1 VNTTLTRK
9 QRLRAWILENNG
21 RRIDAADL
29 RDDTPLLEQRILS
42 SLQIA
47 DLLLFL
53 EELRGAPV
61 DLEGLTGASFRDVD
75 ALVKAFLPEEV
86 ADAA

>member
-1 VNTTLTRK
+1 MTAK
-9 QRLRAWILENNG
+9 DRLRMWVLENG
-21 RRIDAADL
+21 RKIDGVELTDE
-29 RDDTPLLEQRILS
+29 TPLLEKRILS

-61 DLEGLTGASFRDVD
+61 ELEGLTGASFRDLG
-75 ALVKAFLPEEV
+75 AMGRAFLAE
-86 ADAA
+86 AA

>member
-1 VNTTLTRK
+1 MTAATDAKT
-9 QRLRAWILENNG
+9 RLRTWILENG
-21 RRIDAADL
+21 RPIDGVELTDE
-29 RDDTPLLEQRILS
+29 TPLLEKRILS

-61 DLEGLTGASFRDVD
+61 ELEGLTGSSFRD
-75 ALVKAFLPEEV
+75 LGSMSRAFLAGAV
-86 ADAA
+86 